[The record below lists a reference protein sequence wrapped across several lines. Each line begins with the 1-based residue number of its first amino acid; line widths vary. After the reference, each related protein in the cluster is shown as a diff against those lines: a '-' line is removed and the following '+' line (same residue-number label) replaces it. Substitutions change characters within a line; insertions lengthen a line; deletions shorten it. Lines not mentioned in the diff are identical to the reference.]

1 MSQPLDFIPPEANR
15 EEDDYDRLPEAVRFS
30 ISRQDFLWLSD
41 ESKARLVQNECEP
54 DPEY

>member
-41 ESKARLVQNECEP
+41 ESKASLVQNECEP